1 MRRLV
6 VLGVLA
12 ILGVVLVPSAPAA
25 AHGGKVKL
33 EVAGDGATGVTV
45 RALYQSDGHPVE
57 DRVLRLLLTAKGE
70 GGKSVGPLDLEAAPE
85 GRAFYR
91 TSGVL
96 TPGRW
101 TVTVTGTDPN
111 VIATES
117 TVDARAQQAA
127 PPPPTGAPP
136 TTGPAE
142 RTGAT
147 ERSGGGGGGG
157 WWTIAFVV
165 ALAAAGAAILMVRQ
179 RGTRPAG
186 VPAGRPGTTG
196 RPRRGS
202 GSR

>member
-12 ILGVVLVPSAPAA
+12 ILGVVLVPSTPAT

-57 DRVLRLLLTAKGE
+57 DRVLRLVLTATGE
-70 GGKSVGPLDLEAAPE
+70 GGKSVGPLDLEAVPE

-91 TSGVL
+91 TAGVL

-101 TVTVTGTDPN
+101 TVKVTGADPN

-117 TVDARAQQAA
+117 TVEAGLSRPRLHHR
-127 PPPPTGAPP
+127 PPPRRPTVGPNRPP
-136 TTGPAE
+136 TPTAV
-142 RTGAT
+142 TA
-147 ERSGGGGGGG
+147 
-157 WWTIAFVV
+157 VV
-165 ALAAAGAAILMVRQ
+165 APG
-179 RGTRPAG
+179 
-186 VPAGRPGTTG
+186 GRSP
-196 RPRRGS
+196 S
-202 GSR
+202 